1 MDNASRKICKPGERV
16 LVAGDRSESMFI
28 VCSGKL
34 KCEVKGVEVRQLGVG
49 DSFGD
54 VAVFAY
60 RTWVLH
66 REHAEL
72 LGNASALESLCAIN
86 SVVYLIRDAVLTP

>member
-1 MDNASRKICKPGERV
+1 
-16 LVAGDRSESMFI
+16 MFI

-34 KCEVKGVEVRQLGVG
+34 KCEVNGAEVRQLSAG

-72 LGNASALESLCAIN
+72 LGNATALESL
-86 SVVYLIRDAVLTP
+86 

>member
-28 VCSGKL
+28 VCSGRL
-34 KCEVKGVEVRQLGVG
+34 KCEVNGSEVRQLSAG

-72 LGNASALESLCAIN
+72 LGNATALESLCGPHL
-86 SVVYLIRDAVLTP
+86 SQF